1 MGHRSPVTAW
11 RRSTSVMEGM
21 GFVRKAFHKVRKLS
35 EFAELG
41 MVKVLLAL
49 GVVQGLTNS
58 LNEFAGNL
66 CDLFWGLDQ
75 KVMTW
80 IVLTF

>member
-1 MGHRSPVTAW
+1 MGHRSPVSLW

-21 GFVRKAFHKVRKLS
+21 GLVLNACHKVRRLS
-35 EFAELG
+35 EFAGLG
-41 MVKVLLAL
+41 MVKVLAL

-58 LNEFAGNL
+58 LDEFTSNL
-66 CDLFWGLDQ
+66 CDLFWGLDK
-75 KVMTW
+75 KVVTW

>member
-1 MGHRSPVTAW
+1 MGHRSPVSAW

-21 GFVRKAFHKVRKLS
+21 GFVRKACHKVRKLS
-35 EFAELG
+35 EFAGLG

-58 LNEFAGNL
+58 LDEITSNL
-66 CDLFWGLDQ
+66 CDLLGRLD
-75 KVMTW
+75 KEIVTW
-80 IVLTF
+80 IVLTL